1 MPSKR
6 QFLIAL
12 ALLALLPFAVACGGQ
27 TAEEAE
33 QAAEE
38 AQEGIEETAEEAAE
52 AVEEAAEETAEA
64 VEEAAEEAEEAL
76 ADPQVEGEVRL
87 TNEDFE
93 WTETTTE
100 TANYTWTA
108 RVTNDTTATL
118 DITVTFEF
126 LDNADRVVKT
136 ERASRRLAPAE
147 SSSISQ
153 QGSMPF
159 DQANRVVGFR
169 AYTDYDVVG

>member
-1 MPSKR
+1 MPSTR

-12 ALLALLPFAVACGGQ
+12 ALLALLPFAAACGGQ
-27 TAEEAE
+27 PAEEAE
-33 QAAEE
+33 EAAADVEE
-38 AQEGIEETAEEAAE
+38 ATEEAAE

-64 VEEAAEEAEEAL
+64 VEEAAEEAEEAVTG
-76 ADPQVEGEVRL
+76 PQIEGEVRL
-87 TNEDFE
+87 TNDDFD

-100 TANYTWTA
+100 TASYTWTA

-126 LDNADRVVKT
+126 LDNNDRVVKT
-136 ERASRRLAPAE
+136 ERATRRLAPAE
-147 SSSISQ
+147 SSTIRQ
-153 QGSMPF
+153 DGSMPF

-169 AYTDYDVVG
+169 AYPDYEVAG